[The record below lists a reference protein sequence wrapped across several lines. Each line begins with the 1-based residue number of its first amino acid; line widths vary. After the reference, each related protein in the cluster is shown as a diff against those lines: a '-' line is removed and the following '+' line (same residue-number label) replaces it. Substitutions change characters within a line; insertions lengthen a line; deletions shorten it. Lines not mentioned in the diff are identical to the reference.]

1 MKEAI
6 FTKSISINLAEDTFE
21 KIKEITD
28 LQKISVS
35 EWFRCAAE
43 LALNTKQEEGDNDFN
58 EK

>member
-6 FTKSISINLAEDTFE
+6 YTKSISINLAEDTFE

-35 EWFRCAAE
+35 EWFRWAAE
-43 LALNTKQEEGDNDFN
+43 IALNTKQEEEDNDCN

>member
-28 LQKISVS
+28 LQRISIS
-35 EWFRCAAE
+35 EWFRVAAE
-43 LALNTKQEEGDNDFN
+43 LALKAKQEVTNSENN
-58 EK
+58 RK